1 MRLQTFSLS
10 PLPSDFKF
18 SNSPLK
24 LAEAGF
30 ARPLKKGKDLTDQVE
45 CSSCGVKYEGWSGES
60 PLAVHRTLNPNC
72 PFLNTPPAISTI
84 SLLIKQHNVL
94 DWFKNHSSSEESF
107 RRQPQPNDETDF
119 LKETDICSVPDIQH
133 PFLPKQGGYLMLFES
148 HRLLTFN
155 NYISSESAIYAEAG
169 FIYDAASREVKCVF
183 CSIRFD
189 KQTMNVSFLKSRHAE
204 KSPLCPFVQL
214 YDVGNISIDAEKR
227 IREKVRVQH
236 LNDIRGTKISDVKM
250 KCVIKHPEFEEITAR
265 LGTFKTWPKLISLTF
280 PANIMADAGFY
291 YSGFMDK
298 VKCYACGVGLFNW
311 SPDAVPV
318 TQHAKASPLCVFL
331 LQAKGKE
338 FLAQA
343 HNETLKAEAEFEGA
357 TQSQEKE
364 AALSL
369 DSSLSSQS
377 SPAASLVSEPSLSS
391 PASTPVSL
399 GLDLEAITAALAC
412 QYTQEQIAHAI
423 IKFFVLTSGK
433 YPNTDLL
440 LGLLKAADENYLTLC
455 EKSQEIH
462 ESKVKEAAYQQEI
475 QVTRTQLH
483 VKDQEIQATK
493 SELQR
498 TAFELQWR
506 DLEVRTEL
514 EQHFESQIQQQ
525 KGIIEHKDQ
534 VIERKNQ
541 ELEQNSIQLQMKN
554 KEVEDLQ
561 RHIKSLRAELE
572 RREQG
577 VTASD
582 DDEDSLSSSD
592 AENSSES
599 DSSSSEE
606 FPVASCKVCL
616 IQPSQ
621 IVFLPCKHLCCCDT
635 CASRLIGQNCPICR
649 ERNLGFEKVYVMMYG
664 AYCWYLASVQELEL
678 NGFVEC
684 TVLAALILIT
694 RLGYFL
700 DSVKDLKRRSSVEPL
715 YLPYLLPSLELTLS
729 LSCPEDNHL
738 TQVITMKITNKI
750 LK

>member
-72 PFLNTPPAISTI
+72 PFLNTPPAISTT

-204 KSPLCPFVQL
+204 KSPHVHLFSCMMWAIYLLTQKKN
-214 YDVGNISIDAEKR
+214 YS
-227 IREKVRVQH
+227 EKVRVQH

-250 KCVIKHPEFEEITAR
+250 KCSIKHPEFEEITAR

-357 TQSQEKE
+357 TQSQERE

-462 ESKVKEAAYQQEI
+462 ENKVKEAAYQQEI
-475 QVTRTQLH
+475 QVTRTQLY

-525 KGIIEHKDQ
+525 KGFT
-534 VIERKNQ
+534 VPNVRL
-541 ELEQNSIQLQMKN
+541 ELVRVHLESYYPSRSKTSKLLVK
-554 KEVEDLQ
+554 KVEDLQ

-599 DSSSSEE
+599 DSHHLKLLNFLWQAVKSSQSKFFE
-606 FPVASCKVCL
+606 
-616 IQPSQ
+616 
-621 IVFLPCKHLCCCDT
+621 IVF
-635 CASRLIGQNCPICR
+635 
-649 ERNLGFEKVYVMMYG
+649 
-664 AYCWYLASVQELEL
+664 
-678 NGFVEC
+678 
-684 TVLAALILIT
+684 
-694 RLGYFL
+694 
-700 DSVKDLKRRSSVEPL
+700 
-715 YLPYLLPSLELTLS
+715 
-729 LSCPEDNHL
+729 
-738 TQVITMKITNKI
+738 
-750 LK
+750 